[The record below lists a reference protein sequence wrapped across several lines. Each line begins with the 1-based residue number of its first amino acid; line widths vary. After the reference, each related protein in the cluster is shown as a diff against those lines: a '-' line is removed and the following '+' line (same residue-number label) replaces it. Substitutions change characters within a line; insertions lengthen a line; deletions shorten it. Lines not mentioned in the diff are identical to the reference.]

1 MNYILRY
8 IGKSKYLGFI
18 KVYYKEF
25 SSYQQLFEFV
35 EKYEL
40 RSSDYDIYGRLY
52 YNIVG
57 DKK

>member
-25 SSYQQLFEFV
+25 SSYQELFEFV
-35 EKYEL
+35 EKYDL
-40 RSSDYDIYGRLY
+40 RSPDYYIYGKVIL
-52 YNIVG
+52 
-57 DKK
+57 